1 MSSPGDEIFAIEH
14 LYFFV
19 RVSTLQAICT
29 ISHSLRVEK
38 IGLVSS
44 GGLVDLGPWCEA
56 AVTWSQTPLVSL
68 QTMSSRDL
76 SPEIHKALDGS
87 IEFLSCLP
95 FESTAK
101 DVLHSVLK
109 FCEKEYAET
118 WPLKPTIIDQKAC
131 EALLSSQNGLKEDLH
146 TAYKTG
152 SYKNIRSRGECM
164 SISPVISRLRLSSSR
179 VPRAEGSDG

>member
-1 MSSPGDEIFAIEH
+1 
-14 LYFFV
+14 
-19 RVSTLQAICT
+19 
-29 ISHSLRVEK
+29 
-38 IGLVSS
+38 
-44 GGLVDLGPWCEA
+44 
-56 AVTWSQTPLVSL
+56 
-68 QTMSSRDL
+68 MSSRDL

-164 SISPVISRLRLSSSR
+164 SISPVISRLRLSLKPSSTCR
-179 VPRAEGSDG
+179 RG

>member
-1 MSSPGDEIFAIEH
+1 
-14 LYFFV
+14 
-19 RVSTLQAICT
+19 
-29 ISHSLRVEK
+29 
-38 IGLVSS
+38 
-44 GGLVDLGPWCEA
+44 
-56 AVTWSQTPLVSL
+56 
-68 QTMSSRDL
+68 MSSRDL

-118 WPLKPTIIDQKAC
+118 WPLKPTIIDQKA
-131 EALLSSQNGLKEDLH
+131 
-146 TAYKTG
+146 AYKTG